1 MSEAQLAGALER
13 ATAAEEVASKYSS
26 DVQRIS
32 EQVTKLEADKVCG
45 PSQPKVAD
53 NAAWQIHC
61 FFGCAPEEQGYAA
74 MAATHAHPCAC

>member
-32 EQVTKLEADKVCG
+32 EQVTKLG
-45 PSQPKVAD
+45 SR
-53 NAAWQIHC
+53 
-61 FFGCAPEEQGYAA
+61 QGVWSFSAQSS
-74 MAATHAHPCAC
+74 